1 MISPLDLDELHH
13 YMTSG
18 AIEKD
23 FAEGCEHDRFYLL
36 ELLEKLMDV
45 AETADATATKLI
57 FKGQLAALAGVNAP
71 SPSSTSPEPAE
82 TTAQPVP
89 TSN

>member
-1 MISPLDLDELHH
+1 MINPRDLDEFHT

-18 AIEKD
+18 EMEKD

-57 FKGQLAALAGVNAP
+57 FKGQLAALAGVKTIESKPSTASPAAAP
-71 SPSSTSPEPAE
+71 DK
-82 TTAQPVP
+82 
-89 TSN
+89 N

>member
-1 MISPLDLDELHH
+1 VIKPHDLDELHH

-18 AIEKD
+18 ALEKD

-57 FKGQLAALAGVNAP
+57 FKGQLAALAGLKNPEP
-71 SPSSTSPEPAE
+71 SPESAAD

-89 TSN
+89 TGK

>member
-1 MISPLDLDELHH
+1 VISPLDLDELHH

-18 AIEKD
+18 ALEKD

-57 FKGQLAALAGVNAP
+57 FKGQLASLAGLK
-71 SPSSTSPEPAE
+71 SPEPAAAPP
-82 TTAQPVP
+82 AQSVP
-89 TSN
+89 TSS